1 MCVCVRYIRTYVS
14 VCATSVRMCVCVC
27 ATSVRMC
34 VCATPVRMCVL
45 HDHGVHAY
53 VLYVPVCTQS
63 GLLERPMTADAA
75 STEMV

>member
-1 MCVCVRYIRTYVS
+1 MCVCALHPYVC
-14 VCATSVRMCVCVC
+14 VCVLRLYVCVCVC

-34 VCATPVRMCVL
+34 VCATSVCMCVL
-45 HDHGVHAY
+45 YDHGVHAY

-75 STEMV
+75 STEMI